1 MGNGGFEPPTS
12 ALSAHCST
20 TEIISQ
26 AEDVGFEPTD
36 PFTEIKNL
44 AGSRFKPLSQSSKVG
59 RAGFEPA
66 KAEPSDLQSD
76 SFNHSETYPCE
87 PLYCISP

>member
-1 MGNGGFEPPTS
+1 MGNGGFEPPT
-12 ALSAHCST
+12 ARLSVVCST
-20 TEIISQ
+20 AELISQ

-59 RAGFEPA
+59 REGFEP
-66 KAEPSDLQSD
+66 P
-76 SFNHSETYPCE
+76 
-87 PLYCISP
+87 